1 MSKVTLALTTSL
13 FLWSCTTLPASAAW
27 RICGSR
33 YNAYCA
39 VEETSS
45 RPCGLALTERG
56 AQTWPDKLAAC
67 RAILDGMRYDLKAQC
82 VNRPVPG
89 CS

>member
-1 MSKVTLALTTSL
+1 MSKVTLALATSL
-13 FLWSCTTLPASAAW
+13 FLWSCTTLLAGAAW

-33 YNAYCA
+33 YNAYCV

-56 AQTWPDKLAAC
+56 AQTWPDKLASW
-67 RAILDGMRYDLKAQC
+67 RHVEPYWTGC
-82 VNRPVPG
+82 VMTSKLNV
-89 CS
+89 